1 MSITLKDIAKKV
13 GVSTSTISKAVNN
26 RPGVSNQLRNRILET
41 ISQMNLQPKQH
52 VGGLIK
58 NNMINVNLLVRINQ
72 SINDDPFYSL
82 ITEGLSK
89 ELQDSKINLLYNV
102 LRENKLSD
110 SIFNELFKEK
120 EISGAILIGADYDSA
135 LLNQISQM
143 EIPAILI
150 DNKHP
155 GFSWVNS
162 NNYHGAIQA
171 INHLKKLGHSKIAF
185 LAGPLNHNSIAERF
199 QGYSDLFNNKANL
212 IESSGVSVDDGY
224 QAIKSYQKIDFTALF
239 AATDKLA
246 IGAIKSLKERGFKV
260 PADISIIG
268 FDDIEWAVHTEP
280 SLTTIKVAKQQIGM
294 LAAQLFKDLYQ
305 NNNFHQVEINVQTKL
320 IKRNS
325 TGPLLK

>member
-110 SIFNELFKEK
+110 STFNELFKEK
-120 EISGAILIGADYDSA
+120 EISGAILIGADYESE

-171 INHLKKLGHSKIAF
+171 INHLNKLGHRKIAF
-185 LAGPLNHNSIAERF
+185 LAGPLNHKSIAERF
-199 QGYSDLFNNKANL
+199 QGYSELFNNKANL
-212 IESSGVSVDDGY
+212 IESSGVSVEDGY
-224 QAIKSYQKIDFTALF
+224 QAINSCQKIDFTALF

-246 IGAIKSLKERGFKV
+246 IGAIKSLKERGFKI

-320 IKRNS
+320 VKRNS